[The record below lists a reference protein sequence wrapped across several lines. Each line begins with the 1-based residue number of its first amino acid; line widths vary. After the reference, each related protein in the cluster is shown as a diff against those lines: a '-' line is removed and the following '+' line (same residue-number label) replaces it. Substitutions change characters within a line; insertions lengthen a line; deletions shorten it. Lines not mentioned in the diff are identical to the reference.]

1 MYIDYWFSPIT
12 QIFIQDLQIPI
23 FVLQFLNILYLI
35 FQENVEGVKCD
46 RCKRGFFNLHK
57 DNPVGC
63 MPCFCFGVSSVCQ
76 SSNLGLIKVC
86 IHWTLKSLSS
96 LNTYTEVHSQWNTV
110 HKVWG
115 GGALNVHGKI
125 ILLMRFDILYI
136 LKQIW
141 IHKKEHVPIICNGP
155 FSSFNWLFFFLD
167 KIGKKQKKLILQ

>member
-1 MYIDYWFSPIT
+1 MQVCGLHQHRTAVFWKFLKFQHSVIYRLLIFTHYTDIYTRSTNTNNWIT
-12 QIFIQDLQIPI
+12 VFEHLIPD
-23 FVLQFLNILYLI
+23 

-86 IHWTLKSLSS
+86 IHWILKSLSS

-110 HKVWG
+110 HKVFWG
-115 GGALNVHGKI
+115 HW
-125 ILLMRFDILYI
+125 LYMI
-136 LKQIW
+136 K
-141 IHKKEHVPIICNGP
+141 
-155 FSSFNWLFFFLD
+155 LFF
-167 KIGKKQKKLILQ
+167 